1 MTNDH
6 PMKRPIPRFISIMAV
21 FLGGIDLLRGIMHT
35 VVLPYSATHIAC
47 LDLSGPT
54 APDLLRLLGLF
65 GISNYITGATLI
77 LTGLYARPIALVL
90 LGLIPTFY
98 GLGLLTIHA
107 AMNPYPPST
116 AQWGGRPFMMINLS
130 LYVLTFLA
138 GIFVLRHRKTKPQIQ
153 SLLFDEAHPPR
164 VGPVRPN
171 PIPVTAP
178 HRILHSPSRPKTAR
192 NFRQTEPPRPW
203 LPRLQLTERKNVQP
217 PPRAQHRPQS
227 PNIFSSLLI
236 RKSVE

>member
-1 MTNDH
+1 MSDH
-6 PMKRPIPRFISIMAV
+6 PMNRPIPKFISIMAV
-21 FLGGIDLLRGIMHT
+21 FLGVIDLLRGFMHT
-35 VVLPYSATHIAC
+35 VVLPYSATHIAS

-90 LGLIPTFY
+90 LGLIPAFY

-116 AQWGGRPFMMINLS
+116 AQWGGRPFMIVNLS

-138 GIFVLRHRKTKPQIQ
+138 GIFVLRHRKTKP
-153 SLLFDEAHPPR
+153 
-164 VGPVRPN
+164 
-171 PIPVTAP
+171 
-178 HRILHSPSRPKTAR
+178 
-192 NFRQTEPPRPW
+192 
-203 LPRLQLTERKNVQP
+203 
-217 PPRAQHRPQS
+217 
-227 PNIFSSLLI
+227 
-236 RKSVE
+236 

>member
-1 MTNDH
+1 MN
-6 PMKRPIPRFISIMAV
+6 RPIPKFISIMTV
-21 FLGGIDLLRGIMHT
+21 FLGVIDLLRGFMHT

-90 LGLIPTFY
+90 LGLIPAFY
-98 GLGLLTIHA
+98 GLGLLSIHA

-138 GIFVLRHRKTKPQIQ
+138 GIFVLRHRKTKP
-153 SLLFDEAHPPR
+153 
-164 VGPVRPN
+164 
-171 PIPVTAP
+171 
-178 HRILHSPSRPKTAR
+178 
-192 NFRQTEPPRPW
+192 
-203 LPRLQLTERKNVQP
+203 
-217 PPRAQHRPQS
+217 
-227 PNIFSSLLI
+227 
-236 RKSVE
+236 

>member
-98 GLGLLTIHA
+98 GLGLLTIQA

-138 GIFVLRHRKTKPQIQ
+138 GIFVLRHRKTKP
-153 SLLFDEAHPPR
+153 
-164 VGPVRPN
+164 
-171 PIPVTAP
+171 
-178 HRILHSPSRPKTAR
+178 
-192 NFRQTEPPRPW
+192 
-203 LPRLQLTERKNVQP
+203 
-217 PPRAQHRPQS
+217 
-227 PNIFSSLLI
+227 
-236 RKSVE
+236 

>member
-1 MTNDH
+1 MKNDH
-6 PMKRPIPRFISIMAV
+6 PMNRPIPKFISIMAV
-21 FLGGIDLLRGIMHT
+21 FLGGIDLLRGFMHT

-90 LGLIPTFY
+90 LGLIPAFY
-98 GLGLLTIHA
+98 GLGLFTIHA

-116 AQWGGRPFMMINLS
+116 AQWGGRPFMIINLS

-138 GIFVLRHRKTKPQIQ
+138 GIFVLRHRKTKP
-153 SLLFDEAHPPR
+153 
-164 VGPVRPN
+164 
-171 PIPVTAP
+171 
-178 HRILHSPSRPKTAR
+178 
-192 NFRQTEPPRPW
+192 
-203 LPRLQLTERKNVQP
+203 
-217 PPRAQHRPQS
+217 
-227 PNIFSSLLI
+227 
-236 RKSVE
+236 

>member
-1 MTNDH
+1 MN
-6 PMKRPIPRFISIMAV
+6 RPIPKFISIMAV
-21 FLGGIDLLRGIMHT
+21 FLGVIDLLRGFMHT

-90 LGLIPTFY
+90 LGLIPAFY

-116 AQWGGRPFMMINLS
+116 AQWGGRPFLMVNLS
-130 LYVLTFLA
+130 LYLLTFLA
-138 GIFVLRHRKTKPQIQ
+138 GIFVLRHRKTKP
-153 SLLFDEAHPPR
+153 
-164 VGPVRPN
+164 
-171 PIPVTAP
+171 
-178 HRILHSPSRPKTAR
+178 
-192 NFRQTEPPRPW
+192 
-203 LPRLQLTERKNVQP
+203 
-217 PPRAQHRPQS
+217 
-227 PNIFSSLLI
+227 
-236 RKSVE
+236 

>member
-1 MTNDH
+1 MSDH
-6 PMKRPIPRFISIMAV
+6 PMSRPIPKFISIMAV
-21 FLGGIDLLRGIMHT
+21 FLGVIDLLRGFMHT
-35 VVLPYSATHIAC
+35 VVLPYSATHIAS

-90 LGLIPTFY
+90 LGLIPAFY

-116 AQWGGRPFMMINLS
+116 AQWGGRPFMMVNLS

-138 GIFVLRHRKTKPQIQ
+138 GIFVLRQRKTKP
-153 SLLFDEAHPPR
+153 
-164 VGPVRPN
+164 
-171 PIPVTAP
+171 
-178 HRILHSPSRPKTAR
+178 
-192 NFRQTEPPRPW
+192 
-203 LPRLQLTERKNVQP
+203 
-217 PPRAQHRPQS
+217 
-227 PNIFSSLLI
+227 
-236 RKSVE
+236 

>member
-1 MTNDH
+1 
-6 PMKRPIPRFISIMAV
+6 MAV
-21 FLGGIDLLRGIMHT
+21 FLGGIDLLRGFMHT
-35 VVLPYSATHIAC
+35 VILPYSATHIAC

-90 LGLIPTFY
+90 LGLIPAFY

-138 GIFVLRHRKTKPQIQ
+138 GIFVLRHRKTKP
-153 SLLFDEAHPPR
+153 
-164 VGPVRPN
+164 
-171 PIPVTAP
+171 
-178 HRILHSPSRPKTAR
+178 
-192 NFRQTEPPRPW
+192 
-203 LPRLQLTERKNVQP
+203 
-217 PPRAQHRPQS
+217 
-227 PNIFSSLLI
+227 
-236 RKSVE
+236 

>member
-1 MTNDH
+1 
-6 PMKRPIPRFISIMAV
+6 MKRPIPKFISIMAV
-21 FLGGIDLLRGIMHT
+21 FLGGIDLLRGFMHT
-35 VVLPYSATHIAC
+35 VILPYSATHIAC

-90 LGLIPTFY
+90 LGLIPAFY

-138 GIFVLRHRKTKPQIQ
+138 GIFVLRHRKTKP
-153 SLLFDEAHPPR
+153 
-164 VGPVRPN
+164 
-171 PIPVTAP
+171 
-178 HRILHSPSRPKTAR
+178 
-192 NFRQTEPPRPW
+192 
-203 LPRLQLTERKNVQP
+203 
-217 PPRAQHRPQS
+217 
-227 PNIFSSLLI
+227 
-236 RKSVE
+236 

>member
-1 MTNDH
+1 MN
-6 PMKRPIPRFISIMAV
+6 RPIPKFISIIAV
-21 FLGGIDLLRGIMHT
+21 FLGCIDLLRGFMHT

-90 LGLIPTFY
+90 LGLIPAFY

-116 AQWGGRPFMMINLS
+116 AQWGGRPFMIVNLS

-138 GIFVLRHRKTKPQIQ
+138 GIFVLRHRKTKP
-153 SLLFDEAHPPR
+153 
-164 VGPVRPN
+164 
-171 PIPVTAP
+171 
-178 HRILHSPSRPKTAR
+178 
-192 NFRQTEPPRPW
+192 
-203 LPRLQLTERKNVQP
+203 
-217 PPRAQHRPQS
+217 
-227 PNIFSSLLI
+227 
-236 RKSVE
+236 

>member
-1 MTNDH
+1 MN
-6 PMKRPIPRFISIMAV
+6 RPIPKFISIMAV
-21 FLGGIDLLRGIMHT
+21 FLGVIDLLRGFMHT
-35 VVLPYSATHIAC
+35 VVLPYSATLIAS

-90 LGLIPTFY
+90 LGLIPAFY

-138 GIFVLRHRKTKPQIQ
+138 GIFVLRHRKTKP
-153 SLLFDEAHPPR
+153 
-164 VGPVRPN
+164 
-171 PIPVTAP
+171 
-178 HRILHSPSRPKTAR
+178 
-192 NFRQTEPPRPW
+192 
-203 LPRLQLTERKNVQP
+203 
-217 PPRAQHRPQS
+217 
-227 PNIFSSLLI
+227 
-236 RKSVE
+236 

>member
-1 MTNDH
+1 MN
-6 PMKRPIPRFISIMAV
+6 RPTPKFISIMAV
-21 FLGGIDLLRGIMHT
+21 FLGVIDLLRGFMHT
-35 VVLPYSATHIAC
+35 VVLPYSATHIAS

-65 GISNYITGATLI
+65 GISNYITGATII

-90 LGLIPTFY
+90 LGLIPAFY

-138 GIFVLRHRKTKPQIQ
+138 GIFVLRHRKTKP
-153 SLLFDEAHPPR
+153 
-164 VGPVRPN
+164 
-171 PIPVTAP
+171 
-178 HRILHSPSRPKTAR
+178 
-192 NFRQTEPPRPW
+192 
-203 LPRLQLTERKNVQP
+203 
-217 PPRAQHRPQS
+217 
-227 PNIFSSLLI
+227 
-236 RKSVE
+236 

>member
-1 MTNDH
+1 
-6 PMKRPIPRFISIMAV
+6 MKRPIPRFISIMAV

-54 APDLLRLLGLF
+54 APDLLQLLGLF

-107 AMNPYPPST
+107 ATNPYPPST

-138 GIFVLRHRKTKPQIQ
+138 GIFVLRHRKTKP
-153 SLLFDEAHPPR
+153 
-164 VGPVRPN
+164 
-171 PIPVTAP
+171 
-178 HRILHSPSRPKTAR
+178 
-192 NFRQTEPPRPW
+192 
-203 LPRLQLTERKNVQP
+203 
-217 PPRAQHRPQS
+217 
-227 PNIFSSLLI
+227 
-236 RKSVE
+236 

>member
-1 MTNDH
+1 MSDH
-6 PMKRPIPRFISIMAV
+6 PMNRPIPKFISIMAV
-21 FLGGIDLLRGIMHT
+21 FLGCIDLLRGFMHT
-35 VVLPYSATHIAC
+35 VILPYSATHIAC

-90 LGLIPTFY
+90 LGLIPAFY
-98 GLGLLTIHA
+98 GLGILTIHA

-138 GIFVLRHRKTKPQIQ
+138 GIFVVRHRKTKP
-153 SLLFDEAHPPR
+153 
-164 VGPVRPN
+164 
-171 PIPVTAP
+171 
-178 HRILHSPSRPKTAR
+178 
-192 NFRQTEPPRPW
+192 
-203 LPRLQLTERKNVQP
+203 
-217 PPRAQHRPQS
+217 
-227 PNIFSSLLI
+227 
-236 RKSVE
+236 

>member
-1 MTNDH
+1 MN
-6 PMKRPIPRFISIMAV
+6 RPIPKFISIMAV
-21 FLGGIDLLRGIMHT
+21 FLGVIDLLRGFMHT
-35 VVLPYSATHIAC
+35 IVLPYSATHVAC

-90 LGLIPTFY
+90 LGLIPAFY

-138 GIFVLRHRKTKPQIQ
+138 GIFVLRHRKTKP
-153 SLLFDEAHPPR
+153 
-164 VGPVRPN
+164 
-171 PIPVTAP
+171 
-178 HRILHSPSRPKTAR
+178 
-192 NFRQTEPPRPW
+192 
-203 LPRLQLTERKNVQP
+203 
-217 PPRAQHRPQS
+217 
-227 PNIFSSLLI
+227 
-236 RKSVE
+236 

>member
-1 MTNDH
+1 
-6 PMKRPIPRFISIMAV
+6 MAV
-21 FLGGIDLLRGIMHT
+21 FLGVIDLLRGFMHT
-35 VVLPYSATHIAC
+35 VVLPYSATYIAC

-90 LGLIPTFY
+90 LGLIPAFY

-138 GIFVLRHRKTKPQIQ
+138 GIFVLRHRKTKP
-153 SLLFDEAHPPR
+153 
-164 VGPVRPN
+164 
-171 PIPVTAP
+171 
-178 HRILHSPSRPKTAR
+178 
-192 NFRQTEPPRPW
+192 
-203 LPRLQLTERKNVQP
+203 
-217 PPRAQHRPQS
+217 
-227 PNIFSSLLI
+227 
-236 RKSVE
+236 

>member
-1 MTNDH
+1 MN
-6 PMKRPIPRFISIMAV
+6 RPIPKFISIMAV
-21 FLGGIDLLRGIMHT
+21 FLGAIDLLRGFMHT

-90 LGLIPTFY
+90 LGLIPAFY

-130 LYVLTFLA
+130 LYVLTFLS
-138 GIFVLRHRKTKPQIQ
+138 GIFVLRHRKTKP
-153 SLLFDEAHPPR
+153 
-164 VGPVRPN
+164 
-171 PIPVTAP
+171 
-178 HRILHSPSRPKTAR
+178 
-192 NFRQTEPPRPW
+192 
-203 LPRLQLTERKNVQP
+203 
-217 PPRAQHRPQS
+217 
-227 PNIFSSLLI
+227 
-236 RKSVE
+236 

>member
-1 MTNDH
+1 MNQ
-6 PMKRPIPRFISIMAV
+6 PIPKFISIMAV
-21 FLGGIDLLRGIMHT
+21 FLGVIDLLRGFMHT

-47 LDLSGPT
+47 LDLSGST

-90 LGLIPTFY
+90 LGLIPAFY

-138 GIFVLRHRKTKPQIQ
+138 GIFVLRQRKTKP
-153 SLLFDEAHPPR
+153 
-164 VGPVRPN
+164 
-171 PIPVTAP
+171 
-178 HRILHSPSRPKTAR
+178 
-192 NFRQTEPPRPW
+192 
-203 LPRLQLTERKNVQP
+203 
-217 PPRAQHRPQS
+217 
-227 PNIFSSLLI
+227 
-236 RKSVE
+236 

>member
-1 MTNDH
+1 MSDH
-6 PMKRPIPRFISIMAV
+6 PMKRPIPNFISIMAV
-21 FLGGIDLLRGIMHT
+21 FLGVIDLLRGFMHT

-90 LGLIPTFY
+90 LGLIPAFY
-98 GLGLLTIHA
+98 GLGLLSIHA

-116 AQWGGRPFMMINLS
+116 AQWGGRPFMMVNLS

-138 GIFVLRHRKTKPQIQ
+138 GIFVLRHRKTKP
-153 SLLFDEAHPPR
+153 
-164 VGPVRPN
+164 
-171 PIPVTAP
+171 
-178 HRILHSPSRPKTAR
+178 
-192 NFRQTEPPRPW
+192 
-203 LPRLQLTERKNVQP
+203 
-217 PPRAQHRPQS
+217 
-227 PNIFSSLLI
+227 
-236 RKSVE
+236 

>member
-6 PMKRPIPRFISIMAV
+6 PMNRPIPKFISIMAV
-21 FLGGIDLLRGIMHT
+21 FLGGIDLLRGFMHT

-77 LTGLYARPIALVL
+77 LTGLYARPIALAL
-90 LGLIPTFY
+90 LGLIPIFY

-138 GIFVLRHRKTKPQIQ
+138 GIFVLRHRKTKP
-153 SLLFDEAHPPR
+153 
-164 VGPVRPN
+164 
-171 PIPVTAP
+171 
-178 HRILHSPSRPKTAR
+178 
-192 NFRQTEPPRPW
+192 
-203 LPRLQLTERKNVQP
+203 
-217 PPRAQHRPQS
+217 
-227 PNIFSSLLI
+227 
-236 RKSVE
+236 

>member
-1 MTNDH
+1 
-6 PMKRPIPRFISIMAV
+6 MAV
-21 FLGGIDLLRGIMHT
+21 FLGGIDLLRGFMHT
-35 VVLPYSATHIAC
+35 VILPYSATHIAC

-90 LGLIPTFY
+90 LGLIPAFY

-107 AMNPYPPST
+107 ATNPYPPST

-138 GIFVLRHRKTKPQIQ
+138 GIFVLRHRKTKP
-153 SLLFDEAHPPR
+153 
-164 VGPVRPN
+164 
-171 PIPVTAP
+171 
-178 HRILHSPSRPKTAR
+178 
-192 NFRQTEPPRPW
+192 
-203 LPRLQLTERKNVQP
+203 
-217 PPRAQHRPQS
+217 
-227 PNIFSSLLI
+227 
-236 RKSVE
+236 

>member
-1 MTNDH
+1 MN
-6 PMKRPIPRFISIMAV
+6 RPIPKFISIMAV
-21 FLGGIDLLRGIMHT
+21 FLGVIDLLRGFMHT

-65 GISNYITGATLI
+65 GISNFITGATLI

-90 LGLIPTFY
+90 LGLIPAFY

-138 GIFVLRHRKTKPQIQ
+138 GIFVLRHRKTKP
-153 SLLFDEAHPPR
+153 
-164 VGPVRPN
+164 
-171 PIPVTAP
+171 
-178 HRILHSPSRPKTAR
+178 
-192 NFRQTEPPRPW
+192 
-203 LPRLQLTERKNVQP
+203 
-217 PPRAQHRPQS
+217 
-227 PNIFSSLLI
+227 
-236 RKSVE
+236 

>member
-1 MTNDH
+1 MN
-6 PMKRPIPRFISIMAV
+6 RPIPKFISIMAV
-21 FLGGIDLLRGIMHT
+21 FLGGIDLLRGFMHT

-54 APDLLRLLGLF
+54 ATDLLRLLGLF

-90 LGLIPTFY
+90 LGLIPAFY

-116 AQWGGRPFMMINLS
+116 AEWGGRPFMMVNLS

-138 GIFVLRHRKTKPQIQ
+138 GIFVLRHRKTKP
-153 SLLFDEAHPPR
+153 
-164 VGPVRPN
+164 
-171 PIPVTAP
+171 
-178 HRILHSPSRPKTAR
+178 
-192 NFRQTEPPRPW
+192 
-203 LPRLQLTERKNVQP
+203 
-217 PPRAQHRPQS
+217 
-227 PNIFSSLLI
+227 
-236 RKSVE
+236 

>member
-1 MTNDH
+1 MN
-6 PMKRPIPRFISIMAV
+6 RPIPKFISIMAV
-21 FLGGIDLLRGIMHT
+21 FLGAIDLLRGFMHT
-35 VVLPYSATHIAC
+35 VVLPYSATHIAY

-138 GIFVLRHRKTKPQIQ
+138 GIFVLRHRKTKP
-153 SLLFDEAHPPR
+153 
-164 VGPVRPN
+164 
-171 PIPVTAP
+171 
-178 HRILHSPSRPKTAR
+178 
-192 NFRQTEPPRPW
+192 
-203 LPRLQLTERKNVQP
+203 
-217 PPRAQHRPQS
+217 
-227 PNIFSSLLI
+227 
-236 RKSVE
+236 